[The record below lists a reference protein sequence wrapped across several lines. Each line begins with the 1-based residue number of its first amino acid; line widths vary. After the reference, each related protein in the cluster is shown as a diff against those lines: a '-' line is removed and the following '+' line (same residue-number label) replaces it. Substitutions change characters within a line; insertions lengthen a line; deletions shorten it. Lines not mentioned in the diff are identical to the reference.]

1 MIDINEERKKILD
14 GIYPSRIISG
24 RQNKHIEGTKEF
36 EQNKEKMIK
45 IGSAPAILHADA
57 QSLVEMY
64 KGTGNIYFAKS
75 SPEYP
80 REDIDTK
87 HIIGKTWDRKKSEY
101 IDATIITIAYSKTGT
116 HVFPNNYIR
125 R

>member
-1 MIDINEERKKILD
+1 MVDITEERRKIRD
-14 GIYPSRIISG
+14 GTYPSRIIQG
-24 RQNKHIEGTKEF
+24 RQNKHIQGTKQF
-36 EQNKEKMIK
+36 EQNREKMQK
-45 IGSAPAILHADA
+45 IGSAPAILQADA
-57 QSLVEMY
+57 QSLVEKY
-64 KGTGNIYFAKS
+64 KATGNIYFAKS

-87 HIIGKTWDRKKSEY
+87 QVIGKTWDRKKGEY

-116 HVFPNNYIR
+116 HVFPNNYVR